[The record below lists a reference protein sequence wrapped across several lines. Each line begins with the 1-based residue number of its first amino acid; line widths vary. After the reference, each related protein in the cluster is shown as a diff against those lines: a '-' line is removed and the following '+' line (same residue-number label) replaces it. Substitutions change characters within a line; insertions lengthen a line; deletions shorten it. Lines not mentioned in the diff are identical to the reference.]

1 MPTVLALM
9 AMQSRRES
17 QDRLWKRIQT
27 RFWGIFVVI
36 YGIVLAYAGY
46 VVRQPVGSLT
56 YAQHA
61 VRVLPV
67 FVLPVVGY
75 LVFQC
80 MALGARI
87 MTSYTD
93 RQILKKKKQQGKIL
107 DGLKDAMRFEK
118 THEILVKYDA
128 EYRGKMTRQGPM
140 TTEKKSKSI
149 AVGSTALATVGE
161 AGIRLSSALG
171 QLWGKAADTLIS
183 DDPALIN
190 LLRTAQSQAQILEA
204 ENMQLKADNSEL
216 RRVLAELQG
225 HENGE
230 AGTEEAGEQE
240 QEVAGT
246 TEEEPGEE
254 EQQKEEQTALPVVND
269 R

>member
-1 MPTVLALM
+1 M

-17 QDRLWKRIQT
+17 QDRLWKRVQT
-27 RFWGIFVVI
+27 RFWSIFVVI
-36 YGIVLAYAGY
+36 YAIVLAYAGY
-46 VVRQPVGSLT
+46 IVRQPVGSLT

-67 FVLPVVGY
+67 FALPLVGY
-75 LVFQC
+75 LVFRC

-87 MTSYTD
+87 ITSYTD
-93 RQILKKKKQQGKIL
+93 RQILKTKKKQEKIL

-128 EYRGKMTRQGPM
+128 EYRGKMTRQSPM
-140 TTEKKSKSI
+140 VAEKKSKSI

-225 HENGE
+225 HEHGE
-230 AGTEEAGEQE
+230 GPEEAGEQE
-240 QEVAGT
+240 KEEEAAC
-246 TEEEPGEE
+246 TEEEPEE
-254 EQQKEEQTALPVVND
+254 EQQNGTEEQTAIPTVND